1 MKRPLRAL
9 PCLLLCLILLA
20 GIASADT
27 GPKQSLTITVTN
39 APEGVYY
46 LDLLHQDD
54 WDYSNVNLEEY
65 DPALVEGLRSW
76 EDEGWF
82 PALVHGTNLP
92 LFGDLVPGT
101 DGTHTFSYFGLP
113 ETFRI
118 AVASAG
124 GAQATEEPFTRTVF
138 HTELVYDYESNT
150 ITRSTSTVGYYLTQ
164 FLSTFIPTLVVE
176 AILLW
181 LFGFRSRRSLIVFL
195 VVNLVTQ
202 AALHILLGSAI
213 LAVGTHYLYYLVL
226 LPVEVLIWLAEAI
239 ACGLLLR
246 EHTPGRRVG
255 YALCANLASYAVGFL
270 PLSLIARLLLGR
282 W

>member
-9 PCLLLCLILLA
+9 PCFLLCLILLA
-20 GIASADT
+20 GTASADT
-27 GPKQSLTITVTN
+27 GPKPSVTITVTN
-39 APEGVYY
+39 APDGVYY
-46 LDLLHQDD
+46 LDLLQQDGD
-54 WDYSNVNLEEY
+54 GSPDIDRADY
-65 DPALVEGLRSW
+65 DPTLLEGLERW

-118 AVASAG
+118 AVSSAG
-124 GAQATEEPFTRTVF
+124 GAQTTEEPFTRTVF

-176 AILLW
+176 GILLW

>member
-1 MKRPLRAL
+1 MKRLLRAV

-20 GIASADT
+20 GTASADT

-46 LDLLHQDD
+46 LDLLHQND

-65 DPALVEGLRSW
+65 DPALIEGLRSW

-92 LFGDLVPGT
+92 LFGDLVPGA

-118 AVASAG
+118 AVSSAN
-124 GAQATEEPFTRTVF
+124 GAQATAEPFTRTVF
-138 HTELVYDYESNT
+138 HTELVYDYASNT
-150 ITRSTSTVGYYLTQ
+150 ITRSTSTVGYYLAQ

-176 AILLW
+176 GILLW
-181 LFGFRSRRSLIVFL
+181 LFGFRSRRSVVVFL

-202 AALHILLGSAI
+202 AVLHILLGSAV
-213 LAVGTHYLYYLVL
+213 LAVGAHYLYYLVL
-226 LPVEVLIWLAEAI
+226 LPVEVLIWLAEAV
-239 ACGLLLR
+239 AYGLLLR
-246 EHTPGRRVG
+246 GQKPGRRVG
-255 YALCANLASYAVGFL
+255 YAICANAASYAAGFL
-270 PLSLIARLLLGR
+270 PLQLMAQLLLGR